1 MCHKGVNGEC
11 NKLHS
16 KGQVSSSSQ
25 TVGLL
30 CVPPVQIFT
39 FHIMFDIKAGR
50 WVSDLS
56 CMIHHNGNEVSAHKG
71 CNTAL
76 IGSWLPAFQGSLSV
90 PSSRVRGQRGNLK
103 MGLMACP
110 KMSVT
115 NYQSRAKASISV
127 AVRSLVSKMY
137 ILCLMSD
144 TEICPFPITVSN
156 WELSRPSSIIIFV

>member
-50 WVSDLS
+50 
-56 CMIHHNGNEVSAHKG
+56 
-71 CNTAL
+71 
-76 IGSWLPAFQGSLSV
+76 
-90 PSSRVRGQRGNLK
+90 
-103 MGLMACP
+103 
-110 KMSVT
+110 
-115 NYQSRAKASISV
+115 
-127 AVRSLVSKMY
+127 
-137 ILCLMSD
+137 
-144 TEICPFPITVSN
+144 
-156 WELSRPSSIIIFV
+156 